1 MLESGK
7 SKLETDNVNISYIPK
22 ELSIGKC
29 LETLK
34 AYQR

>member
-7 SKLETDNVNISYIPK
+7 SKLETADVNISYLPK

-29 LETLK
+29 LKTLK
-34 AYQR
+34 DSQR